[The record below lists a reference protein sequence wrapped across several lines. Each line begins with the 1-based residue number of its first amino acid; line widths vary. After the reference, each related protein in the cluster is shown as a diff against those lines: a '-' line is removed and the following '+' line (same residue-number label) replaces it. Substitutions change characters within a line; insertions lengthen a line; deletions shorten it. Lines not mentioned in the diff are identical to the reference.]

1 MGDKGSADN
10 SGMMEAMA
18 SAQAAQQAYA
28 LGEQQLQWTQ
38 QVWNQEQ
45 PLMDASEKQQ
55 MALAA
60 AEQQSLE
67 QSQAE
72 SAQQYAQYESTYA
85 PLEASYVNQTEN
97 WASPSAVA
105 EARGQAMGDVAEQG
119 QAGLNSAAET
129 LRSYGINPGS
139 GRYAALYTGA
149 QPMLGAAEAAAGTTA
164 AQNLRLQQ
172 MGLESGAINTGRGLV
187 NATEGLTQAGTGA
200 GGAASGAAGTAA
212 QTANQN
218 LSTGS
223 TAMTN
228 PSQWFNAGANNM
240 NSYVNAVN
248 GYNQAQVG
256 FNEAGASEM
265 GGLGSALGSVLGAGM
280 MAFHERGGAVG
291 YDDGGTVGDVQPGPT
306 VTYPTG
312 QSQQLM
318 VGPPQYTPLT
328 TAQRQAS
335 PDHMGPMYSRT
346 AGRAVLNDPRA
357 APTAD
362 PRTFPAW
369 KSGYAYGGGVD
380 PTLTPTQ
387 GGGATGIP
395 SAPVMPPQPMPLGY
409 TPGGT
414 VPVHAS
420 PSGGVVTDDVPAM
433 LTANEF
439 VIPKDVATWLGHKA
453 LASQID
459 KARQEQQKFASRDDI
474 GGEPTHAIP
483 QRPTFVSRPAH
494 AHNMGGAIPMQ
505 PN

>member
-1 MGDKGSADN
+1 MGGDKGSSN
-10 SGMMEAMA
+10 SSGMMEAMA
-18 SAQAAQQAYA
+18 SAQAAQQAYQ

-45 PLMDASEKQQ
+45 PLMDASEQQQ

-60 AEQQSLE
+60 QEQSSLE

-85 PLEASYVNQTEN
+85 PLEASYVNQAEN
-97 WASPSAVA
+97 WASPSATA
-105 EARGQAMGDVAEQG
+105 EVRGQAMSDVAEQG

-129 LRSYGINPGS
+129 LRGYGINPGS

-200 GGAASGAAGTAA
+200 GNAASGSAQGAAGTA
-212 QTANQN
+212 QSN

-248 GYNQAQVG
+248 GYNTSQAQ
-256 FNEAGASEM
+256 FAEAGASEM
-265 GGLGSALGSVLGAGM
+265 GGLGSALGSS
-280 MAFHERGGAVG
+280 MALMYLHEHGGPAIKFA
-291 YDDGGTVGDVQPGPT
+291 DGG
-306 VTYPTG
+306 
-312 QSQQLM
+312 M
-318 VGPPQYTPLT
+318 
-328 TAQRQAS
+328 
-335 PDHMGPMYSRT
+335 
-346 AGRAVLNDPRA
+346 
-357 APTAD
+357 
-362 PRTFPAW
+362 
-369 KSGYAYGGGVD
+369 VD

-387 GGGATGIP
+387 GGGMTGIP
-395 SAPVMPPQPMPLGY
+395 SAPVMPPQPMALGA
-409 TPGGT
+409 TTGGT

-420 PSGGVVTDDVPAM
+420 PSMGATTDDVPAM

-439 VIPKDVATWLGHKA
+439 VVPKDVATWIGHKA
-453 LASQID
+453 LAGQID
-459 KARQEQQKFASRDDI
+459 KARQEQQRFAGRDDI
-474 GGEPTHAIP
+474 GGEPVHAIP
-483 QRPTFVSRPAH
+483 QHPTFVSRPVH
-494 AHNMGGAIPMQ
+494 GHMMGGAIPAM
-505 PN
+505 PR

>member
-1 MGDKGSADN
+1 MGGDKGSAN
-10 SGMMEAMA
+10 SSGMEEAMA
-18 SAQAAQQAYA
+18 SAQAAQESYQ

-45 PLMDASEKQQ
+45 PLMDASEQAQ
-55 MALAA
+55 MSLE
-60 AEQQSLE
+60 AEQQASLE

-85 PLEASYVNQTEN
+85 PLEAGYVNQAEN

-105 EARGQAMGDVAEQG
+105 EARGQAMSDVAEQG

-200 GGAASGAAGTAA
+200 GSAASGAAGAA
-212 QTANQN
+212 ANTANQN

-248 GYNQAQVG
+248 GYNTSQAQ
-256 FNEAGASEM
+256 FAQAGAEEM
-265 GGLGSALGSVLGAGM
+265 GGLGSAAGSA
-280 MAFHERGGAVG
+280 MALMYLHEGG
-291 YDDGGTVGDVQPGPT
+291 GPI
-306 VTYPTG
+306 
-312 QSQQLM
+312 
-318 VGPPQYTPLT
+318 
-328 TAQRQAS
+328 
-335 PDHMGPMYSRT
+335 
-346 AGRAVLNDPRA
+346 
-357 APTAD
+357 
-362 PRTFPAW
+362 
-369 KSGYAYGGGVD
+369 GVD

-387 GGGATGIP
+387 GGGMTGIP
-395 SAPVMPPQPMPLGY
+395 SAPVMPPQPIPQSALGY

-420 PSGGVVTDDVPAM
+420 PSGGVTTDDVPAM

-439 VIPKDVATWLGHKA
+439 VIPKDVATWKGHEYFAK
-453 LASQID
+453 QID
-459 KARQEQQKFASRDDI
+459 AARKGQQQFSSRDDV
-474 GGEPTHAIP
+474 GGEPTAAIP
-483 QRPTFVSRPAH
+483 QRPTFVSRPTH
-494 AHNMGGAIPMQ
+494 AHNMGGAIPAY
-505 PN
+505 PG

>member
-1 MGDKGSADN
+1 MGGGKGGSADQ
-10 SGMMEAMA
+10 SGMVEAMA

-60 AEQQSLE
+60 AQQQSLE

-72 SAQQYAQYESTYA
+72 SAQQYAQYEQTYA
-85 PLEASYVNQTEN
+85 PLEAGYAAEAQN
-97 WASPSAVA
+97 WASPQAIA
-105 EARGQAMGDVAEQG
+105 QARGQAMSDVAEQG

-129 LRSYGINPGS
+129 LRGYGINPGS

-149 QPMLGAAEAAAGTTA
+149 QPMLGASEAAAGTTA

-187 NATEGLTQAGTGA
+187 NATEGLTSAGTGA
-200 GGAASGAAGTAA
+200 GSAASGAAGTAA

-228 PSQWFNAGANNM
+228 PSQWFNSGANNM
-240 NSYVNAVN
+240 NAYVGAVN

-256 FNEAGASEM
+256 FNEAASGEAS
-265 GGLGSALGSVLGAGM
+265 GLGSALGSVLGAGM
-280 MAFHERGGAVG
+280 LAFHERGGPAVK
-291 YDDGGTVGDVQPGPT
+291 
-306 VTYPTG
+306 
-312 QSQQLM
+312 
-318 VGPPQYTPLT
+318 
-328 TAQRQAS
+328 R
-335 PDHMGPMYSRT
+335 
-346 AGRAVLNDPRA
+346 
-357 APTAD
+357 
-362 PRTFPAW
+362 
-369 KSGYAYGGGVD
+369 YAYGGGVD
-380 PTLTPTQ
+380 PTLTPAQ
-387 GGGATGIP
+387 GGGMTGIP
-395 SAPVMPPQPMPLGY
+395 SAPVMPPQPMALGY

-420 PSGGVVTDDVPAM
+420 PSGGVTTDDVPAM

-439 VIPKDVATWLGHKA
+439 VIPKDVATWVGHKA

-459 KARQEQQKFASRDDI
+459 KARQEQQKFSMRDDI

-483 QRPTFVSRPAH
+483 QRPTFVSRPVH

-505 PN
+505 PS

>member
-1 MGDKGSADN
+1 MGGDKGSSDS

-18 SAQAAQQAYA
+18 SAQAAQQAYQ

-45 PLMDASEKQQ
+45 PLMDASEQQQ

-60 AEQQSLE
+60 QEQQSLE
-67 QSQAE
+67 QSDAE

-85 PLEASYVNQTEN
+85 PLEASYVNQAEN
-97 WASPSAVA
+97 WASPSATA
-105 EARGQAMGDVAEQG
+105 EVRGQAMSDVAEQG

-200 GGAASGAAGTAA
+200 GSAASGAAGTAA

-248 GYNQAQVG
+248 GYNTSQAA
-256 FNEAGASEM
+256 FNEAGAGEM
-265 GGLGSALGSVLGAGM
+265 GGLGSALGSVLGAGIM
-280 MAFHERGGAVG
+280 KIAKGGVVG
-291 YDDGGTVGDVQPGPT
+291 RYADGG
-306 VTYPTG
+306 
-312 QSQQLM
+312 M
-318 VGPPQYTPLT
+318 
-328 TAQRQAS
+328 
-335 PDHMGPMYSRT
+335 
-346 AGRAVLNDPRA
+346 
-357 APTAD
+357 
-362 PRTFPAW
+362 
-369 KSGYAYGGGVD
+369 VD
-380 PTLTPTQ
+380 PTLTPTTPYTGM
-387 GGGATGIP
+387 GGGMTGIP
-395 SAPVMPPQPMPLGY
+395 SAPVMPPQPMALGA
-409 TPGGT
+409 TTGGT

-420 PSGGVVTDDVPAM
+420 PSMGATTDDVPAM

-439 VIPKDVATWLGHKA
+439 VVPKDVATWIGHKA
-453 LASQID
+453 LAGQID
-459 KARQEQQKFASRDDI
+459 KARQEQQRFAGRDDI
-474 GGEPTHAIP
+474 GGEPVHAIP
-483 QRPTFVSRPAH
+483 QHPTFVSRPVH
-494 AHNMGGAIPMQ
+494 GHNMGGAIPGM
-505 PN
+505 PY

>member
-1 MGDKGSADN
+1 MGGDKGSSDS

-18 SAQAAQQAYA
+18 SAQAAQEAYQ

-45 PLMDASEKQQ
+45 PLMDASEQQQ

-60 AEQQSLE
+60 TEQASLE

-85 PLEASYVNQTEN
+85 PLEAGYVQQAEN
-97 WASPSAVA
+97 WASPSAIA
-105 EARGQAMGDVAEQG
+105 EARGQAMSDVAEQG

-164 AQNLRLQQ
+164 AQNLREQQ

-200 GGAASGAAGTAA
+200 GNAASGSAAGAA
-212 QTANQN
+212 NTANQN

-240 NSYVNAVN
+240 NTYVNAVN
-248 GYNQAQVG
+248 GYNTSQAQ
-256 FNEAGASEM
+256 FAQAGASEM
-265 GGLGSALGSVLGAGM
+265 GGLGSALGSLTG
-280 MAFHERGGAVG
+280 MAFMGKFAAGGA
-291 YDDGGTVGDVQPGPT
+291 
-306 VTYPTG
+306 
-312 QSQQLM
+312 
-318 VGPPQYTPLT
+318 
-328 TAQRQAS
+328 
-335 PDHMGPMYSRT
+335 
-346 AGRAVLNDPRA
+346 
-357 APTAD
+357 
-362 PRTFPAW
+362 
-369 KSGYAYGGGVD
+369 VD

-387 GGGATGIP
+387 GGGMTGIP
-395 SAPVMPPQPMPLGY
+395 SAPVMPPAPPVALGA
-409 TPGGT
+409 TTGGT

-420 PSGGVVTDDVPAM
+420 PSMGVATDDVPAM

-439 VIPKDVATWLGHKA
+439 VMPKDVATWIGHKA

-459 KARQEQQKFASRDDI
+459 KARQEQQKFSTRDDI
-474 GGEPTHAIP
+474 GGEPVHAIP
-483 QRPTFVSRPAH
+483 QRPTFVSRPVH
-494 AHNMGGAIPMQ
+494 GHNMGGAIPGM
-505 PN
+505 PH

>member
-1 MGDKGSADN
+1 MGGDKGSAN
-10 SGMMEAMA
+10 SSGMYEAMA

-60 AEQQSLE
+60 AQQASLE

-72 SAQQYAQYESTYA
+72 SAQQYAQYEQTYA
-85 PLEASYVNQTEN
+85 PLEAGYVQQAEN
-97 WASPSAVA
+97 WASPAA
-105 EARGQAMGDVAEQG
+105 IAQARGQAMGDVAQQG

-139 GRYAALYTGA
+139 GRYAGLYTGA

-200 GGAASGAAGTAA
+200 GSAASSSAAGAAN
-212 QTANQN
+212 TANQN

-240 NSYVNAVN
+240 NTYVNAVN
-248 GYNQAQVG
+248 GYNTSQAQ
-256 FNEAGASEM
+256 FAEAGAQEM
-265 GGLGSALGSVLGAGM
+265 GGLGSAAGSA
-280 MAFHERGGAVG
+280 MALMYLHEGGG
-291 YDDGGTVGDVQPGPT
+291 
-306 VTYPTG
+306 
-312 QSQQLM
+312 M
-318 VGPPQYTPLT
+318 VG
-328 TAQRQAS
+328 A
-335 PDHMGPMYSRT
+335 
-346 AGRAVLNDPRA
+346 
-357 APTAD
+357 
-362 PRTFPAW
+362 
-369 KSGYAYGGGVD
+369 D

-387 GGGATGIP
+387 GGGMTGIP
-395 SAPVMPPQPMPLGY
+395 SAPVMPIGA
-409 TPGGT
+409 TTGGT

-420 PSGGVVTDDVPAM
+420 PSHGVATDDVPAM

-439 VIPKDVATWLGHKA
+439 VIPKDVAMWKGHEYFA
-453 LASQID
+453 RQID
-459 KARQEQQKFASRDDI
+459 AARKGQQQFAGRDDV
-474 GGEPTHAIP
+474 GGEPTAAIP
-483 QRPTFVSRPAH
+483 QRPTFVSRPVH
-494 AHNMGGAIPMQ
+494 GHMMGGAIPGM
-505 PN
+505 PG